1 MKKTITFLLAGVMT
15 LFVGMGVVTCN
26 VAPAYAAESEDA
38 NAPKPEFEYFE
49 LAPLVLPIITEGGL
63 TQQVSLVVSLELP
76 YGKKGEVEP
85 YAPRLADAYLRDL
98 YGALGVGDAM
108 MRGDVVDVMAVKD
121 RLTEVTTKVIGA
133 ERFNSVLLQVV
144 QQSPR

>member
-1 MKKTITFLLAGVMT
+1 MKKIIRNLPALAIIV
-15 LFVGMGVVTCN
+15 LVSMGIGYRG
-26 VAPAYAAESEDA
+26 VAPAYASGSEDA
-38 NAPKPEFEYFE
+38 SAPKPEFEYYE
-49 LAPLVLPIITEGGL
+49 LAPLVLPIITESGL

-76 YGKKGEVEP
+76 YGKKSEVEP

-98 YGALGVGDAM
+98 YGALGVGNAM
-108 MRGDVVDVMAVKD
+108 MRGDVVDVLAVKD